1 MIIKTDCDDK
11 KKIVIIKMLV
21 SSIVNEAVGKVFKFF
36 FFIYKKILH
45 TKKRIKSK
53 KVNKTLSF

>member
-1 MIIKTDCDDK
+1 MIIKKDCDDK

-21 SSIVNEAVGKVFKFF
+21 SSIVNVGKVFNFF